1 MKTGID
7 LITEERN
14 RQINV
19 EGWTKQHDAQYQNAE
34 LFKAACCYQAAK
46 RARAIW
52 GNDYLPIDTWPWDI
66 KWWKPSPENRV
77 RELEK
82 AGSLFMAHNESKGKQ
97 PIDDWVRMC
106 ADEIDKLL
114 DQQNL

>member
-1 MKTGID
+1 MKKTGID
-7 LITEERN
+7 LIIEERK
-14 RQINV
+14 RQIEV
-19 EGWTKQHDAQYQNAE
+19 EGYKPEHDCQYKNAE

-66 KWWKPSPENRV
+66 KWWKPTPENRI

-82 AGSLFMAHNESKGKQ
+82 AGALFLAHNDLKRNK
-97 PIDDWVRMC
+97 PIDDWVLMC
-106 ADEIDKLL
+106 AKEIDDILNKSS
-114 DQQNL
+114 

>member
-1 MKTGID
+1 MKKGIE
-7 LITEERN
+7 LISEERN
-14 RQINV
+14 RQIKV
-19 EGWTKQHDAQYQNAE
+19 EGWTKEHDSQYKNAE

-52 GNDYLPIDTWPWDI
+52 GNDYLPIDTWPWEM
-66 KWWKPSPENRV
+66 KWWKPSPNNRV

-82 AGSLFMAHNESKGKQ
+82 AGALFMAHNESKGLH
-97 PIDDWVRMC
+97 PVDDWVLMC

-114 DQQNL
+114 EQ